1 MQCSYV
7 VCITHVRKGRS
18 LIELKSRG
26 SETAQAPTSQPS
38 QFSIGTQQHFRWL
51 HGLVKVVL
59 LLNLLDA
66 IFTMFWVDSGLA
78 VEANV
83 LLQAAVE
90 NHLVAF
96 VMIKIALV
104 SLGSF
109 LLWKRR
115 QHALAVVGLFVI
127 FLVYYYLLLYHLRF
141 ASFII
146 RLILKSPA

>member
-1 MQCSYV
+1 M
-7 VCITHVRKGRS
+7 
-18 LIELKSRG
+18 IEAKRQV
-26 SETAQAPTSQPS
+26 SETAQAPTSPS
-38 QFSIGTQQHFRWL
+38 QFSVGTQQHFRWL
-51 HGLVKVVL
+51 LGLVKVVL

-66 IFTMFWVDSGLA
+66 IFTLFWVEAGLA

-83 LLQAAVE
+83 LLQTAVE
-90 NHLVAF
+90 EHPVAF
-96 VMIKIALV
+96 VMIKISLV
-104 SLGSF
+104 SLGSL

-146 RLILKSPA
+146 RFILKSPA